1 MTTVTLTEAKN
12 DFDELINLLD
22 SGEEVFITRDKM
34 PKIKLVVV
42 GEKPKKRVFGQH
54 PGKAWISPDFDAP
67 LPDNFWGTDKQ

>member
-12 DFDELINLLD
+12 SFDDLINLAE
-22 SGEEVFITRDKM
+22 SGEEVFITRGKM

-42 GEKPKKRVFGQH
+42 DDKPKKRIFGQH
-54 PGKAWISPDFDAP
+54 RGKVWISPDFDTP